1 MLLLQDVL
9 QVHLLIVAYLANI
22 GVEAGL
28 PGAVAHLAGE
38 LGEVLRL
45 ELAAVDPLQPALAAH
60 LAQVGG
66 HRLVV
71 DLRPGDQENLG
82 FDAPHGT
89 AHYRAPA
96 FSRARHR
103 SRTLPMIWCPARPE
117 AVRIDSGWNCTAHR
131 PACSSSIAITTPSA
145 VAAVTANPPRTS
157 PAGAYR
163 LWYRPAVNSAGSP
176 ASSEPP
182 DTWTSPGLP
191 CAGSGSRDSA
201 PPACSTIAC
210 RPRQTPKTGTCR
222 AYTSSSSAAQP
233 KSAGRPGPGDMTT
246 RSGA

>member
-9 QVHLLIVAYLANI
+9 QVRLLVVAYLAHVR
-22 GVEAGL
+22 VEAGL
-28 PGAVAHLAGE
+28 PGAVANFAGE
-38 LGEVLRL
+38 LGEILGL

-71 DLRPGDQENLG
+71 DLRPD
-82 FDAPHGT
+82 
-89 AHYRAPA
+89 
-96 FSRARHR
+96 
-103 SRTLPMIWCPARPE
+103 

-131 PACSSSIAITTPSA
+131 PASWSSIAITTPSA

-163 LWYRPAVNSAGSP
+163 LWYLPAVNSAGSP

-182 DTWTSPGLP
+182 FTRTRPGLP

-210 RPRQTPKTGTCR
+210 RPRQTPKVGRCR